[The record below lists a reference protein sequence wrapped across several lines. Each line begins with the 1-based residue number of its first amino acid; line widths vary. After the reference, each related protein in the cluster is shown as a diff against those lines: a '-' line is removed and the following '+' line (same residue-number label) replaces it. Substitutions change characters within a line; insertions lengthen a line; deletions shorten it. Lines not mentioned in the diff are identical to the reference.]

1 MARVSL
7 KQCMACLRAKIN
19 IVSSS
24 LASLATLNRGAR
36 ALPRNKFVPRPNL
49 VLYEYEGSPFCR
61 RVRETLTLLDLHHE
75 VRPTPRET
83 LRSEGKFGVL
93 SRYRGQ
99 IAHYPRAKMMFP
111 FLVDHTA
118 GIYLNESNAIVSHL
132 WERYG
137 DSVIGDHRSTFRL
150 WYTNTE
156 NRRTVLLSTFF
167 GQMLPG
173 AASNLVVDYDMPR
186 LLAASLLRPL
196 PHMGTFVTPS
206 KDIPENFLQLRLWG
220 FEACP
225 RSRLIRE
232 ALSTLQLPYR
242 MCTSG
247 EGSPTRDELEHNNG
261 STVRSVPDSCSTR
274 Q

>member
-1 MARVSL
+1 
-7 KQCMACLRAKIN
+7 
-19 IVSSS
+19 
-24 LASLATLNRGAR
+24 
-36 ALPRNKFVPRPNL
+36 
-49 VLYEYEGSPFCR
+49 
-61 RVRETLTLLDLHHE
+61 
-75 VRPTPRET
+75 
-83 LRSEGKFGVL
+83 
-93 SRYRGQ
+93 
-99 IAHYPRAKMMFP
+99 MMFP

-261 STVRSVPDSCSTR
+261 STVRLPVLEDRNAGLRWEGDEWCAAVQYLFETYATGPTLPLWSPIPNAPQKTTNEPKDNGNC
-274 Q
+274 